1 MAAELTPRF
10 GRVAAGVGALALASR
25 IVGFG
30 RWLVFSKT
38 IGDTCLGDAYNAANQ
53 LPNVLF
59 EIAAGGILASVV
71 VPVVSRQ
78 LAAGRRAA
86 GDASPTASALLCW
99 TLLVLTPVAIAAM
112 IFSRAYAGAFVQP
125 ECSGAVQT
133 AAALVLIFAPQVW
146 LYGIAVVGGGLLQAQ
161 GRFVAAIAAPL
172 ASSLVVITSYL
183 IFAAVAGAGSR
194 DDPALL
200 DRTALAVLGWGTTLG
215 VAALTS
221 VTLVPLL
228 RSPLR
233 LRPTLRFPPGV
244 PRVIMA
250 IAGASL
256 AGLIMQ
262 QLSVVAGMLTARWS
276 AVPGAWTRAVWAGA
290 VYLLPYAVLIN
301 PLHQMVFPR
310 LAAAAN
316 KGEREVARVL
326 ASVGP
331 VICTLA
337 GLGAGLLIAAAIP
350 VARLLVLGPGSGETM
365 AVAWPIIGY
374 APAVIGFSLM
384 GLATRTLFA
393 EHRARQAGTATAVGW
408 GTVIVAVIAVGPFV
422 PADQVV
428 TGIAAAN
435 SLGMLVGAVV
445 GWVMII
451 TSRTERIG
459 FGLLRPCLRDLPLGL
474 AAGALIA
481 WPATRLTTVGSLAAL
496 LGCFATA
503 AGCVIIFA
511 AALRVVDRPSL
522 AALRRLWR
530 ARSAGALAAGS
541 DDDLVPGD
549 R

>member
-1 MAAELTPRF
+1 MAADPTPRF

-78 LAAGRRAA
+78 LAAGRRTS

-99 TLLVLTPVAIAAM
+99 TLLVLTPVAVAAM
-112 IFSRAYAGAFVQP
+112 IFSGAYADAFIQP
-125 ECSGAVQT
+125 DCSGAVQT
-133 AAALVLIFAPQVW
+133 GAALVLIFAPQVW

-172 ASSLVVITSYL
+172 ASSLVVITTYL
-183 IFAAVAGAGSR
+183 IFAAVAGPGGR
-194 DDPALL
+194 DDPSQLAPA
-200 DRTALAVLGWGTTLG
+200 ALAVLGWGTTLG

-290 VYLLPYAVLIN
+290 VYLLPYAVLVN
-301 PLHQMVFPR
+301 PLHQMIFPR
-310 LAAAAN
+310 LGAAAN
-316 KGEREVARVL
+316 EGERAVARVL
-326 ASVGP
+326 AGIGP
-331 VICTLA
+331 AVCTLA
-337 GLGAGLLIAAAIP
+337 GLGAGLLIAEAIP

-365 AVAWPIIGY
+365 AVAWPIIAY

-384 GLATRTLFA
+384 GLATRALFA
-393 EHRARQAGTATAVGW
+393 EHRARQAGTATAAGW
-408 GTVIVAVIAVGPFV
+408 GVVIVALIGVGAFV
-422 PADQVV
+422 PAEHTV

-435 SLGMLVGAVV
+435 SLGMLVGALI
-445 GWVMII
+445 GWVMLVR
-451 TSRTERIG
+451 SRTEPMSTG
-459 FGLLRPCLRDLPLGL
+459 MLRPSARDIPIGL
-474 AAGALIA
+474 VAGAVVCLLCRGLVHIGI
-481 WPATRLTTVGSLAAL
+481 VGAL
-496 LGCFATA
+496 LGCVA
-503 AGCVIIFA
+503 AGVGCLVLFA
-511 AALRVVDRPSL
+511 GLVLLLDRKSVAGLRELWQQRSRPNPASTDERE
-522 AALRRLWR
+522 AE
-530 ARSAGALAAGS
+530 S
-541 DDDLVPGD
+541 
-549 R
+549 

>member
-1 MAAELTPRF
+1 MTLERTARF
-10 GRVAAGVGALALASR
+10 GRVAVGVGALALASR

-38 IGDTCLGDAYNAANQ
+38 VGDTCLGDAYNTANQ

-78 LAAGRRAA
+78 LAARRDV
-86 GDASPTASALLCW
+86 GEASSTASALLCW

-112 IFSRAYAGAFVQP
+112 IFARFYARAFVQP
-125 ECSGAVQT
+125 NCAGAVQD
-133 AAALVLIFAPQVW
+133 AAALVVIFTPQVW

-172 ASSLVVITSYL
+172 ASSVVVIISYL
-183 IFAAVAGAGSR
+183 VFGAVADPAGR
-194 DDPALL
+194 DDPARLQPA
-200 DRTALAVLGWGTTLG
+200 ALAVLGWGTTLG

-233 LRPTLRFPPGV
+233 LRPTLRFPPGL
-244 PRVIMA
+244 PRLIIA

-256 AGLIMQ
+256 AGLVMQ

-276 AVPGAWTRAVWAGA
+276 GIPGAWTRAVWASA
-290 VYLLPYAVLIN
+290 VYLLPYAVLVN

-310 LAAAAN
+310 LGAAAT
-316 KGEREVARVL
+316 KGEREIARVL
-326 ASVGP
+326 SAVGP
-331 VICTLA
+331 AICTLA

-350 VARLLVLGPGSGETM
+350 VARLLVLGPGSGETT
-365 AVAWPIIGY
+365 AVAWPIMGY
-374 APAVIGFSLM
+374 APAVIGFSLL

-393 EHRARQAGTATAVGW
+393 EHRARQAGTATAVAW
-408 GTVIVAVIAVGPFV
+408 GTVIVGVLAVGLFV
-422 PADQVV
+422 PPEWVV

-435 SLGMLVGAVV
+435 SFGMLVGAVI
-445 GWVMII
+445 GWVMIMI
-451 TSRTERIG
+451 SRTEPVA

-474 AAGALIA
+474 LAGVLVA
-481 WPATRLTTVGSLAAL
+481 WPATRLIGVGAAGAL
-496 LGCFATA
+496 LGCLATA
-503 AGCVIIFA
+503 AGCLIIFA
-511 AALRVVDRPSL
+511 AGLWLLDRRSLTGLRE
-522 AALRRLWR
+522 LWR
-530 ARSAGALAAGS
+530 IRSSGGAAP
-541 DDDLVPGD
+541 DDSGLLPGD